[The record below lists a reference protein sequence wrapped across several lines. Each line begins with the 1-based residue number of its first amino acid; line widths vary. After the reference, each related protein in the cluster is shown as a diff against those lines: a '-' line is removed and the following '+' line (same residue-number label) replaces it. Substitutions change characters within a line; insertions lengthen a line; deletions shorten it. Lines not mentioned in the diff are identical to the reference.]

1 MRRVLPLL
9 LCLLLLAVGTVPMIT
24 VYVSS
29 QGVQATVSGATSIE
43 ADAIYTAEQ
52 IEPGVVVLSFERAP
66 TWIVARAA
74 DGRETR
80 WADSGGPPA
89 PTPLPQPVTARVVLP
104 VVLHGASGAGE
115 LPVVRYLPQVAR

>member
-1 MRRVLPLL
+1 MRA
-9 LCLLLLAVGTVPMIT
+9 LLLALALLTSPHIT
-24 VYVSS
+24 VYVTPT
-29 QGVQATVSGATSIE
+29 GVQATVSGADSIE
-43 ADAIYTAEQ
+43 ADQPYTTEA